1 MTSRHRRSGLAVL
14 LALAVLPL
22 GACSR
27 TASASS
33 PVRSLPPVTSVP
45 GTGTTTADAAG
56 SARAEQSSAAAGAHL
71 DPCPS
76 TGPVGT
82 RGGSTAHS
90 ASAAGLP
97 GLVLPG
103 LVLPCLGAG
112 RGSGSSSTASSSTA
126 SHGSPAA
133 VNLAALRGP
142 AVVNVWASWCG
153 PCRKEAPLVEALH
166 RRAGSRLT
174 VLGVDYSDDDL
185 DALAFAARAGLT
197 YPSVTA
203 TADQFPLARYNPGPP
218 VTLFVDGSGSVVYV
232 AHQPFSSQEALDT
245 AVRQHLGVAP

>member
-1 MTSRHRRSGLAVL
+1 MTSRRRCSGLPVL
-14 LALAVLPL
+14 LAFAVLPL

-97 GLVLPG
+97 D

-112 RGSGSSSTASSSTA
+112 RGSGSSSAASQ
-126 SHGSPAA
+126 GSPAA
-133 VNLAALRGP
+133 VNLTALRGP

-245 AVRQHLGVAP
+245 AVRQHLGVAL

>member
-1 MTSRHRRSGLAVL
+1 MTSRRRCSGLPVL
-14 LALAVLPL
+14 LAFAVLPL

-97 GLVLPG
+97 GLVLP
-103 LVLPCLGAG
+103 CLGAG
-112 RGSGSSSTASSSTA
+112 RGSGSSSAASQ
-126 SHGSPAA
+126 GSPAA
-133 VNLAALRGP
+133 VNLTALRGP

-245 AVRQHLGVAP
+245 AVRQHLGVAL